1 MIALSRNEKQWLVVN
16 QRGECSGVNLTDLKM
31 DIAQDKKRNNTTS
44 EK

>member
-1 MIALSRNEKQWLVVN
+1 LIALSRNKKQWRVVN
-16 QRGECSGVNLTDLKM
+16 QRGECRGVKLIGLMM